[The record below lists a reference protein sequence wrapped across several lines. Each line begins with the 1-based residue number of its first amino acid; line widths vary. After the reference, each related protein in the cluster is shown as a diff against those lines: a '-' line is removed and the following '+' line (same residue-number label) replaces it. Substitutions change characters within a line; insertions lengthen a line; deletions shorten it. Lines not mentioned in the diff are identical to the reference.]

1 MAATIREVAQAAD
14 VSQATAARALGN
26 YGYVSD
32 DARTRVERAAKKL
45 GYVPNSVAK
54 ALASGETLAVG
65 LVVGDIEN
73 PFFAAAARG
82 MTDQIGAHGHG
93 VLLANSDEDLER
105 EKIAVETLLA
115 RRVDGLVV
123 VPSSEEPEQHLDVAA
138 QAGPL
143 VLLDREV
150 EGLGV
155 DSVTADNVGG
165 ARAAAEHLIGHGHTR
180 IGFVSDS
187 LEISSSSLRLQ
198 GYREALEASGIDF
211 DESLV
216 SIGGP
221 TAEDGYR
228 ASLELLERDQRPTA
242 LFTANNFM
250 TLGAMHALRF
260 LRLSVPDELAL
271 IGFDDLEWTTL
282 VDPPVTVV
290 SQPATEIG
298 REAARLLIAR
308 LEGDDG
314 PPRRVR
320 LDTELI
326 IRRSCGCSNERGEPN
341 PKVKMEE
348 VK

>member
-1 MAATIREVAQAAD
+1 MAATIREVAQAAN
-14 VSQATAARALGN
+14 VSQATAARALGQ

-32 DARTRVERAAKKL
+32 DARERVERAATKL
-45 GYVPNSVAK
+45 GYVPNSVAR
-54 ALASGETLAVG
+54 ALASGATKAVG

-82 MTDQIGAHGHG
+82 LTDQVEAHGHS
-93 VLLANSDEDLER
+93 VLLANSDEDLGR

-115 RRVDGLVV
+115 RQVDGLVV
-123 VPSSEEPEQHLDVAA
+123 VPSSEALEQHLDGAA

-150 EGLGV
+150 DGLGV

-165 ARAAAEHLIGHGHTR
+165 ARAATEHLIGHGHTR

-211 DESLV
+211 DASLV

-221 TAEDGYR
+221 TADEGYR
-228 ASLELLERDQRPTA
+228 ASLELLEREQHLSA

-250 TLGAMHALRF
+250 TLGAMHALRS
-260 LRLSVPDELAL
+260 LDLSIPDAVAL
-271 IGFDDLEWTTL
+271 VGFDDLEWTTL
-282 VDPPVTVV
+282 VDPPVTVI
-290 SQPATEIG
+290 SQPAAEIG

-308 LEGDDG
+308 LEGEDG
-314 PPRRVR
+314 PPQRVR
-320 LDTELI
+320 IDTELI
-326 IRRSCGCSNERGEPN
+326 IRLSCGCPAHREESSPTS
-341 PKVKMEE
+341 KMEE
-348 VK
+348 VR

>member
-1 MAATIREVAQAAD
+1 MAATIREVAQAAN
-14 VSQATAARALGN
+14 VSQATAARALGQ

-32 DARTRVERAAKKL
+32 DARERVARAAKKL
-45 GYVPNSVAK
+45 GYVPNSVAR
-54 ALASGETLAVG
+54 ALASGATNAIG

-82 MTDQIGAHGHG
+82 MSDQIEAHGHS

-105 EKIAVETLLA
+105 ERIAVETLLA

-123 VPSSEEPEQHLDVAA
+123 VPSSEESEQHLDLAA
-138 QAGPL
+138 RSGAL

-150 EGLGV
+150 DGLAV

-165 ARAAAEHLIGHGHTR
+165 ARAATEHLISHGHTR

-187 LEISSSSLRLQ
+187 LEISSSSLRLH

-221 TAEDGYR
+221 TAEDGYQ
-228 ASLELLERDQRPTA
+228 AALKLLERGQRPTA

-260 LRLSVPDELAL
+260 LDLSVPGAVAL
-271 IGFDDLEWTTL
+271 VGFDDLEWTTL
-282 VDPPVTVV
+282 VDPPVTVI
-290 SQPATEIG
+290 SQPAAEIG

-308 LEGDDG
+308 IEGEDG
-314 PPRRVR
+314 PPQRVR

-326 IRRSCGCSNERGEPN
+326 IRLSCGCSNDCGEPK
-341 PKVKMEE
+341 PIVKMEE
-348 VK
+348 VS

>member
-1 MAATIREVAQAAD
+1 MAATIREVAQAAN

-32 DARTRVERAAKKL
+32 EARAQVEEAAKRL

-82 MTDQIGAHGHG
+82 MTDQVEAHGHG
-93 VLLANSDEDLER
+93 VLLANSDEDLDRER
-105 EKIAVETLLA
+105 AAVETLLA

-123 VPSSEEPEQHLDVAA
+123 VPSSEEPEDHLDLAA
-138 QAGPL
+138 RAGAL

-150 EGLGV
+150 TGLGV
-155 DSVTADNVGG
+155 DSVTADNLGG
-165 ARAAAEHLIGHGHTR
+165 ARTATEHLIGHGHTR

-187 LEISSSSLRLQ
+187 LAISSSAMRLE
-198 GYREALEASGIDF
+198 GYREALEQAGIEF
-211 DESLV
+211 DQDLV

-228 ASLELLERDQRPTA
+228 ASLELLERADRPTA

-250 TLGAMHALRF
+250 TLGAMHAVRF
-260 LRLSVPDELAL
+260 LGLSVPGDVAL
-271 IGFDDLEWTTL
+271 VGFDDLEWTTL

-314 PPRRVR
+314 PPRQLR

>member
-1 MAATIREVAQAAD
+1 MAATIREVAQAAN
-14 VSQATAARALGN
+14 VSQATAARALGQ

-32 DARTRVERAAKKL
+32 DARERVERAATKL
-45 GYVPNSVAK
+45 GYVPNSVAR
-54 ALASGETLAVG
+54 ALASGATKAVG

-82 MTDQIGAHGHG
+82 LTDQVEAHGHS
-93 VLLANSDEDLER
+93 VLLANSDEDLGR

-115 RRVDGLVV
+115 RQVDGLVV
-123 VPSSEEPEQHLDVAA
+123 VPSSEALEQHLDGAA
-138 QAGPL
+138 KAGPL

-150 EGLGV
+150 DGLGV

-165 ARAAAEHLIGHGHTR
+165 ARAATEHLIGHGHTR

-211 DESLV
+211 DASLV

-221 TAEDGYR
+221 TADEGYR
-228 ASLELLERDQRPTA
+228 ASLELLEREQHLSA

-250 TLGAMHALRF
+250 TLGAMHALRS
-260 LRLSVPDELAL
+260 LDLSIPDAVAL
-271 IGFDDLEWTTL
+271 VGFDDLEWTTL
-282 VDPPVTVV
+282 VDPPVTVI
-290 SQPATEIG
+290 SQPAAEIG

-308 LEGDDG
+308 LEGADG
-314 PPRRVR
+314 PPQRVR
-320 LDTELI
+320 IDTELI
-326 IRRSCGCSNERGEPN
+326 IRLSCGCPAHREESSPTS
-341 PKVKMEE
+341 KMEE
-348 VK
+348 VR